1 MIDNIQ
7 KMIFAGCS
15 FTYGHGLW
23 HYTKEEGLPKDD
35 RVVHDFEFPK
45 SLSFMK
51 NNRFPKLV
59 SRHFNSHEILKPTTS
74 GSDMVSLEFV
84 KGLFG
89 INRSSKWSQIKLNYD
104 QVSHLIFQTSFL
116 DRCNLYEGDKELS
129 IYDFNSN
136 HKGIE
141 VREEVAFFWD
151 KLKNYYFNEIIT
163 LFETLE
169 DKNIKCYMISMT
181 DDYQDLIEKNEY
193 IQSRLIEI
201 EYDSK
206 LFNNF
211 LNLFDYNKKLSIV
224 NDTDFFDDPPKD
236 LHPTLEWHK
245 IVANSIIKR
254 IETDF
259 S

>member
-1 MIDNIQ
+1 
-7 KMIFAGCS
+7 
-15 FTYGHGLW
+15 
-23 HYTKEEGLPKDD
+23 
-35 RVVHDFEFPK
+35 
-45 SLSFMK
+45 
-51 NNRFPKLV
+51 
-59 SRHFNSHEILKPTTS
+59 
-74 GSDMVSLEFV
+74 
-84 KGLFG
+84 
-89 INRSSKWSQIKLNYD
+89 
-104 QVSHLIFQTSFL
+104 
-116 DRCNLYEGDKELS
+116 
-129 IYDFNSN
+129 
-136 HKGIE
+136 
-141 VREEVAFFWD
+141 
-151 KLKNYYFNEIIT
+151 
-163 LFETLE
+163 
-169 DKNIKCYMISMT
+169 MISMT

>member
-1 MIDNIQ
+1 
-7 KMIFAGCS
+7 
-15 FTYGHGLW
+15 
-23 HYTKEEGLPKDD
+23 
-35 RVVHDFEFPK
+35 
-45 SLSFMK
+45 
-51 NNRFPKLV
+51 
-59 SRHFNSHEILKPTTS
+59 
-74 GSDMVSLEFV
+74 
-84 KGLFG
+84 
-89 INRSSKWSQIKLNYD
+89 
-104 QVSHLIFQTSFL
+104 L

-136 HKGIE
+136 YKGIE
-141 VREEVAFFWD
+141 VREEVASFWD

-254 IETDF
+254 IETDL